1 MNFAL
6 NLAEV
11 HSFLVQV
18 SMRKSNAV
26 LLTLREPSKR
36 WQCLLKMLQHI
47 TWGNFW
53 RSKNATRRYVAL
65 RSGAETLKAISWS
78 PILGV
83 STQTATCQ
91 IPHLKSPLL
100 SFKSMKSL
108 TKKVTTFSS
117 SPFLSVNHISLP
129 TLFPISPVKSYKS
142 WICILSHGV
151 QGSVHPS
158 CNHWNLW
165 RYKSVATCPTSWGRG
180 CSWAPTW
187 PRSCRGTLTDFPQ
200 AKKSQNLSHR
210 LVVALSVV
218 DSVLSGSCGSPS
230 FKIPAPIMSFSSPS
244 QFAFS

>member
-53 RSKNATRRYVAL
+53 RSENATRRYVAL
-65 RSGAETLKAISWS
+65 RSGAEPRHSKQCHDPRSLVCRHK
-78 PILGV
+78 LRV

-100 SFKSMKSL
+100 SFKSMESL
-108 TKKVTTFSS
+108 TKKVTTFPS

-129 TLFPISPVKSYKS
+129 
-142 WICILSHGV
+142 LS
-151 QGSVHPS
+151 
-158 CNHWNLW
+158 
-165 RYKSVATCPTSWGRG
+165 
-180 CSWAPTW
+180 
-187 PRSCRGTLTDFPQ
+187 
-200 AKKSQNLSHR
+200 
-210 LVVALSVV
+210 
-218 DSVLSGSCGSPS
+218 
-230 FKIPAPIMSFSSPS
+230 S
-244 QFAFS
+244 QFYLL